1 MFIKTLDPDW
11 IRIPICIQPK
21 MLDPD
26 PYQMNTYTKPCS
38 PVVFL
43 PGVDAYGPVDEA
55 LDVALLDL
63 PGLAIKTHP
72 KKPKKTT

>member
-1 MFIKTLDPDW
+1 LDW
-11 IRIPICIQPK
+11 ILIRIGIQPK
-21 MLDPD
+21 TLDPD
-26 PYQMNTYTKPCS
+26 PYQMNSYPKPCS

-72 KKPKKTT
+72 KKTQKTT